1 MLLNELIK
9 QNFGTQGEAARA
21 IGVHQTRLSRVLTG
35 REIPSENFKK
45 KVRDFFALYFNETV
59 EFIKD
64 DIIIKDKDNT
74 IKEKEEEILQLK
86 KQLKFKDALII
97 CYHEQLIALRK
108 VMTSSAQCI
117 ETFNLDEVLKNKEV
131 K

>member
-9 QNFGTQGEAARA
+9 QNFGTQNEAARA
-21 IGVHQTRLSRVLTG
+21 LGVHQTRLSRVLTG
-35 REIPSENFKK
+35 RELPSENFKK

-64 DIIIKDKDNT
+64 DIIIKDKDNF
-74 IKEKEEEILQLK
+74 IKELKAENLQLK
-86 KQLKFKDALII
+86 KQLKERDAII
-97 CYHEQLIALRK
+97 IHYHVQLVKQRK
-108 VMTSSAQCI
+108 SHMDAACDI
-117 ETFNLDEVLKNKEV
+117 ETFDLDAILNNKEV

>member
-9 QNFGTQGEAARA
+9 QNFETQGEAARA

-35 REIPSENFKK
+35 REIPSESFKK

-64 DIIIKDKDNT
+64 DEIIKELKAENLALKQLIKERDAIII
-74 IKEKEEEILQLK
+74 
-86 KQLKFKDALII
+86 F
-97 CYHEQLIALRK
+97 YHEQLVKQRK
-108 VMTSSAQCI
+108 SHMDAAHDI
-117 ETFNLDEVLKNKEV
+117 ETFDLDAILNNKEV